1 MRPGL
6 AVLIVVAS
14 MVVAPAAADSLRDLL
29 RRGNTL
35 YNAGRYAEALR
46 EYERAAALGGDGV
59 VEATHNRAD
68 VLFRL
73 GRFDEAREL
82 WSRIA
87 ATRDAA
93 FEARTFYNL
102 GNCDYAEALVSA
114 ESPGARDAMQL
125 LDHAAEHHREA
136 LRLDPTLIDSRANLE
151 LAGLLRR
158 QLEQQS
164 RDESQDS
171 DESGR
176 PPDDQAESGDQ
187 SAPADEP
194 QPSESEP
201 TKPPEPQESPDSS
214 QRDQPP
220 SERPPEPDVPDEEQA
235 AQPDQSP
242 SHEERGAQSPAPE
255 SAVPPP
261 LPQEPIVVTMTRA
274 EAERLLQ
281 MVRDAEKQRR
291 AALARQRATRAEP
304 VERDW

>member
-1 MRPGL
+1 MKRGL

-14 MVVAPAAADSLRDLL
+14 TAVAPAAADSFRDLL
-29 RRGNTL
+29 RRGNTS
-35 YNAGRYAEALR
+35 YDAGRYAEALR
-46 EYERAAALGGDGV
+46 EYEHAAALGGDGA

-73 GRFDEAREL
+73 GRLDEAREL

-102 GNCDYAEALVSA
+102 GNCDYAEALASA
-114 ESPGARDAMQL
+114 EPPGARDAMRL
-125 LDHAAEHHREA
+125 LDQAAGRYREA
-136 LRLDPTLIDSRANLE
+136 LRLDPTLIDARANLE

-176 PPDDQAESGDQ
+176 SPDDQAESGDQ
-187 SAPADEP
+187 SAPTDEP
-194 QPSESEP
+194 QPSESES
-201 TKPPEPQESPDSS
+201 TKPPEPQESPDSPPHDPPPF
-214 QRDQPP
+214 DQP
-220 SERPPEPDVPDEEQA
+220 SEPIAPDEEPA
-235 AQPDQSP
+235 AQSDQSP
-242 SHEERGAQSPAPE
+242 SHEERGAQSPASE

-261 LPQEPIVVTMTRA
+261 SPREPIVVTMTRA